1 MSGRKIT
8 KDKAMKVVDRL
19 KSKKSTII
27 FYTDKIKISLPSMDS
42 VSVWKERYPTG
53 KIRMV

>member
-42 VSVWKERYPTG
+42 VSVWKEKYPTG

>member
-8 KDKAMKVVDRL
+8 KDKAMKVVDKL

-42 VSVWKERYPTG
+42 VAVWKERYPTG

>member
-8 KDKAMKVVDRL
+8 KDKAMKVVDKL

-42 VSVWKERYPTG
+42 VAVWQERYPTG

>member
-27 FYTDKIKISLPSMDS
+27 FYTDKIKISLPSLDS

>member
-8 KDKAMKVVDRL
+8 KDKAMKVVDKL

-27 FYTDKIKISLPSMDS
+27 FYTDKIKISLPNIDS
-42 VSVWKERYPTG
+42 VAVWKERYPSG